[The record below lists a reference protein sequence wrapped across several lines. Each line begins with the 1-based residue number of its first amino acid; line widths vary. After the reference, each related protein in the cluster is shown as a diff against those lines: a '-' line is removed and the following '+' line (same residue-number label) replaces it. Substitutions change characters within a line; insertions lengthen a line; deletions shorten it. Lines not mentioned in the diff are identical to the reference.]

1 MPEDFLAAQFE
12 ENRAHLTRVAYR
24 MLGSTAEA
32 DDAVQEAWVR
42 LSRSDTSEVENLPG
56 WLTTVTAR
64 ICLNMLRSRA
74 TRREDEWDGHL
85 PDPIIT
91 REGDPSEEAELADS
105 VGLALLVVLE
115 VLPPA
120 ERLAFVLHDLLA
132 VPFDE
137 IAEIVD
143 RSPEAARQLASRAR
157 RRVRGAQVP
166 DPDVA
171 SQRRVVEA
179 FFRAARGGDIDGLVA
194 VLDPEVIL
202 RADHGAG
209 GSVEVRGAEK
219 VAANAAMFATPDRI
233 EHPVLVNGQAGVI
246 IEIDGQP
253 FSVMAFTVTEGTI
266 VAIDVLADQARL
278 AGAGFDLR

>member
-1 MPEDFLAAQFE
+1 MDEKNVLAEQFE
-12 ENRAHLTRVAYR
+12 ANRAHLTGVAYR
-24 MLGSTAEA
+24 LLGSTAEA
-32 DDAVQEAWVR
+32 DDAVQEAWLR
-42 LSRSDTSEVENLPG
+42 LNRSDPSAIENLPG

-91 REGDPSEEAELADS
+91 KEGDPSDEAELADS

-120 ERLAFVLHDLLA
+120 ERLAFVLHDLFA

-143 RSPEAARQLASRAR
+143 RSPDAARQLASRAR
-157 RRVRGAQVP
+157 RRVQGAQVP

-171 SQRRVVEA
+171 AQRKVVDA
-179 FFRAARGGDIDGLVA
+179 FFRAARGGDMKGLLA
-194 VLDPEVIL
+194 VLDPDVIL
-202 RADHGAG
+202 RADHGADG
-209 GSVEVRGAEK
+209 GVVRTGAEA
-219 VAANAAMFATPDRI
+219 VASNALMFATPDRY
-233 EHPVLVNGQAGVI
+233 ERPVLVNGQAGVI
-246 IEIDGQP
+246 IEIDDQP
-253 FSVMAFTVTEGTI
+253 VSVMAFTVTEGRI
-266 VAIDVLADQARL
+266 VAIDVLADINRL
-278 AGAGFDLR
+278 RAV